1 MAKFKKGDRV
11 VNLQKN
17 DIYIPHLA
25 KGVVAENGS
34 EVPYVIWDRVNA
46 IAGKGNKRPQT
57 EDRLKLLRQPQTPTI
72 EIYKS
77 RGQFTFRVKGA
88 NGKKLNHLFDSKQG
102 CKNGILALKKAL
114 ENYKIVDLTK

>member
-11 VNLQKN
+11 VNLEEDVFVEKSAIGTVESKN
-17 DIYIPHLA
+17 SDCPLIYWDKVKPR
-25 KGVVAENGS
+25 AEGDMSWCQHEENL
-34 EVPYVIWDRVNA
+34 
-46 IAGKGNKRPQT
+46 
-57 EDRLKLLRQPQTPTI
+57 RLFEQPKTPTI

-88 NGKKLNHLFDSKQG
+88 NGKKLNHLFQTKQG